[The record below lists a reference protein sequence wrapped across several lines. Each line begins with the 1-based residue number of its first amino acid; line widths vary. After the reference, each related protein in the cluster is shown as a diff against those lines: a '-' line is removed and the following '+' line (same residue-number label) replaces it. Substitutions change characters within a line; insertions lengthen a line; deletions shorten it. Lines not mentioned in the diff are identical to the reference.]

1 MFSAKQPKE
10 LCPANRETAHCSEA
24 SGAAWR
30 WQHGQPGQHGFLWL
44 EHVLV
49 TAFLKEH
56 RGLQFLAE
64 QKSLEPASHVLP
76 GGSRVLK
83 EGSLGLLSSGLRVR
97 VTVGG
102 LLEAAGPT

>member
-1 MFSAKQPKE
+1 MFSAAQPE
-10 LCPANRETAHCSEA
+10 EPCPADRETAHCPEA
-24 SGAAWR
+24 SGAVWW
-30 WQHGQPGQHGFLWL
+30 WQHVQPGQHGFLWL

-56 RGLQFLAE
+56 H
-64 QKSLEPASHVLP
+64 SVLSKTEKP
-76 GGSRVLK
+76 GTCFPCAPRGSRVLK

-102 LLEAAGPT
+102 LLGAGGPT